1 MNNKQKVEELRGK
14 IAELRAELQE
24 HGAEVDDASCAA
36 LCETSAEVLAGLEMA
51 FTHYLDKSES
61 AWQR

>member
-1 MNNKQKVEELRGK
+1 MNNEQKVAELRDK
-14 IAELRAELQE
+14 LADLRAELRE
-24 HGAEVDDASCAA
+24 HGAEVDDAQCAA

-51 FTHYLDKSES
+51 FTHYLDKSEA